1 MSLKVRAEVRFLSNI
16 SVGGETKETVFT
28 LGEMLEPSREPFS
41 LEEPASHFPASSDM

>member
-28 LGEMLEPSREPFS
+28 LGEMLELSRELFFS
-41 LEEPASHFPASSDM
+41 RGTGKSLSSI